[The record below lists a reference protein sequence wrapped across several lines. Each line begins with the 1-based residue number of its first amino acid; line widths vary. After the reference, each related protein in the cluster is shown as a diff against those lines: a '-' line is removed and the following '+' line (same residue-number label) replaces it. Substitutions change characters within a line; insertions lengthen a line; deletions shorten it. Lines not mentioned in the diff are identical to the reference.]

1 MKMRRGATRSL
12 DHRSFRLAA
21 LFLRRAIELRLRRI
35 DMQRVYYP
43 STGFLPVSDEIL
55 RLEDGCKIRFLQFF
69 ISFLSSFP
77 FKNL

>member
-43 STGFLPVSDEIL
+43 STGFLPVSSEIL

-69 ISFLSSFP
+69 VSLLSFFALENF
-77 FKNL
+77 